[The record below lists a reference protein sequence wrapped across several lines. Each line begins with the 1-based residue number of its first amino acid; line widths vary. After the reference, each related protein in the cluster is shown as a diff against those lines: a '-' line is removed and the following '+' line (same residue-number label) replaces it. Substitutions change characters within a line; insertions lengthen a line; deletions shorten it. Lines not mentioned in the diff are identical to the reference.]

1 MDDERAGHDV
11 TRIPRS
17 AILLIAFAV
26 AAAATGASAASDAP
40 APRVEIAA
48 DSSAVDPATAAG
60 VTDAPLPPRLR
71 RELDRLAAAAGDPR
85 RRLEEAALLLL
96 AEGWR
101 ADRLVLAGGRIA
113 ARGARPLPLRVASLR
128 GGEHAAPW
136 RVGETAADPGALAA
150 AGARWLDAMDRRGH
164 PFAQV
169 WFQAE
174 GDGDGLAVTA
184 ALVPGPSGPLGEL
197 RITGTRRLSPD
208 FLAGFTGLERGAPV
222 SGAAARRGRERLAA
236 TGWFESVAEPV
247 LGWDAVAGTVGV
259 LYVVR
264 ERARANRVSGV
275 LGGGGGETSG
285 ALDLD
290 LFSPFGGGRR
300 WRLAG
305 SWQGGDR
312 SRLQVILREPRLLGW
327 NVDLELGFDRVQR
340 DSTYLQQAFQL
351 DARLPLPAG
360 WEGVAGVGYERSLFE
375 QLEAETSRRRHRF
388 GVAWRSLAPG
398 RHAERRLALT
408 SDLLVKHSSLPGE
421 ASRERQVELDGDAAW
436 LQPLRAP
443 WKLRL
448 RGGGRFLLA
457 GEGGFNAA
465 ELHALG
471 GALSLRGWDEESFR
485 GDQVAWGSVALA
497 VGDPLELSVF
507 LDYGL
512 GRWHR
517 PEGGRIDFD
526 GRGLGLGL
534 LAPGARGRLSLAV
547 AAGEG
552 AGLSELRLHLRLE
565 ADF

>member
-1 MDDERAGHDV
+1 MRRSGRMALLLLALAAPWPGGAAG
-11 TRIPRS
+11 
-17 AILLIAFAV
+17 AV
-26 AAAATGASAASDAP
+26 HAPGGGEAAAG
-40 APRVEIAA
+40 APRR
-48 DSSAVDPATAAG
+48 G
-60 VTDAPLPPRLR
+60 VPDAPLPPRLR
-71 RELDRLAAAAGDPR
+71 RELDRLAAAAGEPR
-85 RRLEEAALLLL
+85 RRLENAALLLL
-96 AEGWR
+96 AEGWQ
-101 ADRLVLAGGRIA
+101 ADRLVLAGGRLDL
-113 ARGARPLPLRVASLR
+113 RGARPRPLRLVSLR
-128 GGEHAAPW
+128 GEGPDPPW
-136 RVGETAADPGALAA
+136 RAGETAADPGDLVE
-150 AGARWLDAMDRRGH
+150 AGARWLDVMDRRGH

-174 GDGDGLAVTA
+174 GAGDSLAVTA
-184 ALVPGPSGPLGEL
+184 VLVPGPSGPLGEL
-197 RITGTRRLSPD
+197 RFTGTRRLSPA
-208 FLAGFTGLERGAPV
+208 FLAGYAGLDRDTPV

-236 TGWFESVAEPV
+236 TGWFEAVDEPL
-247 LGWDAVAGTVGV
+247 LGWDAVEGTVGV
-259 LYVVR
+259 LYTVR
-264 ERARANRVSGV
+264 ERERSSRVTGV
-275 LGGGGGETSG
+275 VGGGGGETSG

-312 SRLQVILREPRLLGW
+312 SRLQVTLREPRLLGW

-388 GVAWRSLAPG
+388 GVAWRSLAMG
-398 RHAERRLALT
+398 YHAERRLALT

-421 ASRERQVELDGDAAW
+421 APRERQVELSGDAGW
-436 LQPLRAP
+436 LQPLRPP

-457 GEGGFNAA
+457 GAGGFNAA
-465 ELHALG
+465 ELFALG

-497 VGDPLELSVF
+497 LGDPLELSVF

-517 PEGGRIDFD
+517 PGGGRVDFD
-526 GRGLGLGL
+526 GRGLGVEL
-534 LAPGARGRLSLAV
+534 LAPGARGRLSIAV
-547 AAGEG
+547 AAGE
-552 AGLSELRLHLRLE
+552 ASALSDLRLHLRLE
-565 ADF
+565 AEF